1 MATSA
6 LADRPTAA
14 SPPSL
19 EDRIVDGLLECIGR
33 WGIAKTTV
41 EDVARAAGVSRATV
55 YRAFPG
61 GKDVVFEA
69 VVRRESSR
77 FLAAITSRL
86 DAAETLEDAAVIG
99 MVEAARFLTGHEGLR
114 YLLANEPERVLPA
127 FAFHRMDGVL
137 AVVTAAT
144 APHLRRF
151 VVDDAAAVAGAEWIV
166 RLVLSYSIEPRPGL
180 DLTDEVDVRP
190 FVCTYVLPA
199 VTAPHEEP

>member
-1 MATSA
+1 MAPSA
-6 LADRPTAA
+6 LVDRTAGTTA
-14 SPPSL
+14 SL

-77 FLAAITSRL
+77 FLAEITNRL

-99 MVEAARFLTGHEGLR
+99 MVGAARFLTGHEGLR
-114 YLLANEPERVLPA
+114 YLLAHEPERVLPA
-127 FAFHRMDGVL
+127 FAFHRMDGAL

-180 DLTDEVDVRP
+180 DLTDEADVRP
-190 FVCTYVLPA
+190 FVRTYVLPA
-199 VTAPHEEP
+199 LTTPHEEP